1 MEHKVGE
8 LAACRDSL
16 AIRRRLAGLD
26 PTNAQWRHDEACIL
40 DHIGNVYRKAGKAQ
54 ARNRSLRRERRNLAS
69 TGQLGSAGS
78 PATVERYDEP
88 KKARR
93 RET

>member
-8 LAACRDSL
+8 LAACRDRL

-40 DHIGNVYRKAGKAQ
+40 DHIGMCIEKPAKHRTQSQHNVR
-54 ARNRSLRRERRNLAS
+54 
-69 TGQLGSAGS
+69 LGTA
-78 PATVERYDEP
+78 
-88 KKARR
+88 
-93 RET
+93 